1 MEASQPEY
9 RVNNS
14 KDMNAHQPAPAGLE
28 LAKLSS
34 VLNGLDHGASAMRQH
49 VSRAMAALKSGT
61 YKVDASAVSRLIV
74 SESLGSNSS
83 PPGQE

>member
-1 MEASQPEY
+1 MEASQPEH
-9 RVNNS
+9 RVNDSTN
-14 KDMNAHQPAPAGLE
+14 MNADQPAPAGLE

-61 YKVDASAVSRLIV
+61 YKVDASAVSRLII
-74 SESLGSNSS
+74 SESLGSNSTS
-83 PPGQE
+83 AGQE